1 MTSADSKAI
10 SKRQRRAQGSNP
22 STTWQQQPRIKS
34 AASRAKAYINY
45 AGLNDDGEDNDGKRT
60 SDKKKGSTTKKVQDM
75 LDPELDLNSPEVKFG
90 RMLGGTEQRVRH
102 KAVKMLRHYLKQR
115 VDIAS
120 GAGISELDLM
130 KLWKAMWY
138 TLYMADKVP
147 VQDKLSQILAELM
160 WCLAGTEEDDEY
172 AGQVYMQITEEG
184 NGVYEDEDGDVMWT
198 EVVEDDEDE
207 EEDDDEED
215 NDENAW
221 QDMPS
226 DDDDDEEGN
235 EVDGM
240 DESED
245 DEEIDEEEARIA
257 IMNESHCRGAH
268 LVSLYVATF
277 LRTVKREWGNVDKH
291 RVDKFY
297 TAVRLMIRESYK
309 YMAVRHWNLGIIRL
323 FNDVIY
329 DEALSH
335 ESEGLT
341 NGLRFHLI
349 DICIEELA
357 QVNANAEIPLTEA
370 TFLDCVEP
378 FFALAQKAQDK
389 NVHKRVM
396 EKVLLKFLTEYSFVA
411 KLSDQEEEDGG
422 EDAPLTFSQVHVGS
436 VAKFIF
442 EIASD
447 PESDERFR
455 KALYEMY
462 KTYERQIRAA
472 GRDVDLSHIEE
483 GDSEEDC
490 CANNTCGVNKAC
502 PMEEEGAAEEDNETS
517 QMEEDDAEPETPV
530 ETKSDKKKKKKKS
543 KKKSKELVEAE
554 TLLEED
560 KNAEVSTPKAKA
572 SSKKKKKKGN
582 DDKENV
588 TSEDLTAQ
596 YDGSATKKSSK
607 KRRDNDETTPPSK
620 KKQRSSSPSVDPH
633 SMPSPDFSPTSSD
646 ADDAAAGGSGGSRRV
661 SFGKMNHCKSYKASI
676 KAIKTL
682 KKERWDTTTRTPE
695 KGILNKTPL
704 KSKSSAK
711 ASSKKASSKKR
722 KSKK

>member
-1 MTSADSKAI
+1 MASADTKAI

-34 AASRAKAYINY
+34 AASRARAYINY
-45 AGLNDDGEDNDGKRT
+45 AGLNDDDDDNNDDGKRT
-60 SDKKKGSTTKKVQDM
+60 TDKKKKGKTTKKVEDM
-75 LDPELDLNSPEVKFG
+75 LDPKLDLNSPEVKFG

-115 VDIAS
+115 ADIAT
-120 GAGISELDLM
+120 GAGISELDLL

-147 VQDKLSQILAELM
+147 VQEKLSQILADLM
-160 WCLAGTEEDDEY
+160 WCLAGTEEDDET
-172 AGQVYMQITEEG
+172 AGQMYMQITEQG
-184 NGVYEDEDGDVMWT
+184 NGFYEDEDGDVMWT
-198 EVVEDDEDE
+198 EVLDDDDEDE
-207 EEDDDEED
+207 EGEDEEED
-215 NDENAW
+215 EENAW

-226 DDDDDEEGN
+226 DDDEEGN
-235 EVDGM
+235 EVEGM

-245 DEEIDEEEARIA
+245 DEVDEEGERIA
-257 IMNESHCRGAH
+257 IMNEAHCRGAH

-297 TAVRLMIRESYK
+297 TVVRLMIRESYK

-357 QVNANAEIPLTEA
+357 QVNAQAEIPLTEA

-378 FFALAQKAQDK
+378 FFALAQKAKDK

-411 KLSDQEEEDGG
+411 TLPDQEEEDGD
-422 EDAPLTFSQVHVGS
+422 EDTSLIFSQVHVGS

-490 CANNTCGVNKAC
+490 CATNTCAHH
-502 PMEEEGAAEEDNETS
+502 MGAAEEDDETGE
-517 QMEEDDAEPETPV
+517 MEADATEPETPV
-530 ETKSDKKKKKKKS
+530 ETKSDKKKKKKS
-543 KKKSKELVEAE
+543 KKKSKELDETE
-554 TLLEED
+554 TLQEDD
-560 KNAEVSTPKAKA
+560 KNAEVSTPKT
-572 SSKKKKKKGN
+572 SSKKKKKKDTGG
-582 DDKENV
+582 KENV
-588 TSEDLTAQ
+588 TSEDITAQ

-607 KRRDNDETTPPSK
+607 KRKDNDESTPTTK

-633 SMPSPDFSPTSSD
+633 SMPSPDQVISPTSSD
-646 ADDAAAGGSGGSRRV
+646 ADDAPTGGSRRV
-661 SFGKMNHCKSYKASI
+661 SFGKMNHCKSYKASM

-682 KKERWDTTTRTPE
+682 NKERWDTTTRTPE
-695 KGILNKTPL
+695 KGILNKTPST
-704 KSKSSAK
+704 SKSSSK
-711 ASSKKASSKKR
+711 ASSKKASSKKK